1 MKYFIKYLPVE
12 GEIKEGDDIV
22 TVTGFIKKYKED
34 SLDVFQ
40 APTKI
45 KLFVCSRDIQTDDV
59 EVYINKPDKTKTVK
73 VKLIEILDDGDKTVL
88 KVQNEEFGQF
98 VSLKENAFKV
108 IGEVSKGA
116 IWVKEGDEFD
126 EDQIQVNYAFP
137 VRITYR
143 NGEKK
148 HNIILSYLP
157 KTDEGKKEIAEDW
170 ADTSGNGSCYG
181 YTIYWDEE
189 PIHIHNVTLK
199 CSQCN
204 TFH

>member
-1 MKYFIKYLPVE
+1 MKYIIKYLPVE
-12 GEIKEGDDIV
+12 GEIKKGDDIV
-22 TVTGFIKKYKED
+22 TITGFVKKYNED

-40 APTKI
+40 APTKV
-45 KLFVCSRDIQTDDV
+45 KLFVCSRDIQIDDK
-59 EVYINKPDKTKTVK
+59 VYHDTIIPNEGFIWTKSHQDKMRKDNV
-73 VKLIEILDDGDKTVL
+73 
-88 KVQNEEFGQF
+88 
-98 VSLKENAFKV
+98 FKV

-126 EDQIQVNYAFP
+126 EGQMQINYAFP

-148 HNIILSYLP
+148 DNIILPFYP
-157 KTDEGKKEIAEDW
+157 DEWNKKNEAENW
-170 ADTSGNGSCYG
+170 ADTSGHGSCYG

-189 PIHIHNVTLK
+189 PIYIHNVTLK